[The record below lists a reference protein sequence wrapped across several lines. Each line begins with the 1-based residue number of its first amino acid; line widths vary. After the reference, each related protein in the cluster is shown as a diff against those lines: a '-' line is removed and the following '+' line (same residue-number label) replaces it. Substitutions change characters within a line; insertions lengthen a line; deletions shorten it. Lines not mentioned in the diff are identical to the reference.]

1 MKRLL
6 LKLISDCLFS
16 VNGRLLKQTD
26 GCSMGS
32 PLSVV
37 ISGVYMTKLEKEVVY
52 PENPILYGRYVDDV
66 YRRKKKLEE
75 DTLLPKLNAYN
86 PKTKF
91 TVDKNLSKF
100 LDTKL
105 ERKER
110 GYKTSVSRNRK
121 IPTHWSTKIPKKMK
135 RNIVTNDL
143 HRAKKISSSFEE
155 EVEVIKT
162 KYDKAGYPSRFVD
175 SVIKSF
181 EEKQSQPKEDRP
193 DQDEKPFVLIKIPYC
208 EKNEKIAKNFLN
220 KIKELTQNKLRFNIL
235 WQSKK
240 LKTLFKV
247 KDKIVHQANAIYKGT
262 SVGNP
267 DVTYIGETSQITT
280 LRWNQ
285 HEDPT
290 HDSAVAN
297 YLREN
302 PEDSFTWEILT
313 TSSANW
319 LKRKIHEAL
328 FICKYKPSLNVQLKH
343 KKLVLFRNGVT

>member
-1 MKRLL
+1 M
-6 LKLISDCLFS
+6 
-16 VNGRLLKQTD
+16 
-26 GCSMGS
+26 
-32 PLSVV
+32 
-37 ISGVYMTKLEKEVVY
+37 
-52 PENPILYGRYVDDV
+52 
-66 YRRKKKLEE
+66 
-75 DTLLPKLNAYN
+75 
-86 PKTKF
+86 
-91 TVDKNLSKF
+91 
-100 LDTKL
+100 
-105 ERKER
+105 
-110 GYKTSVSRNRK
+110 
-121 IPTHWSTKIPKKMK
+121 
-135 RNIVTNDL
+135 
-143 HRAKKISSSFEE
+143 
-155 EVEVIKT
+155 
-162 KYDKAGYPSRFVD
+162 
-175 SVIKSF
+175 IKSF

-220 KIKELTQNKLRFNIL
+220 KIKELTQNKLRINIL

-328 FICKYKPSLNVQLKH
+328 FICKYKPSLNVQVKH